1 MVEQNTR
8 LGILLMVAT
17 VFLFAI
23 QDGINRYL
31 AEDYSIIMLVMLRYW
46 AFAAF
51 VMFIA
56 ARKLGGLARAMR
68 TPHPVL
74 QFARGALLAVQT
86 CVMILGFT
94 LIGLAAS
101 LAVFTSYP
109 LIVAALSGPI
119 LGEKVGWRRWL
130 AIVIGLAGVTII
142 LQPGSDAMRPEA
154 LVSLGAAVMFA
165 LYGLLTRHVSRTDP
179 SWVSFFWT
187 GMGGAV
193 VMTVVGVWF
202 LEPMSAEGWFL
213 VACLCVF
220 GTLAHWLLIRCYE
233 VAEASAVQPFAYLH
247 LVFGSTIGVVVFNE
261 TIAANMIVGAA
272 FVVGAGIFTLV
283 ATRNGGR

>member
-17 VFLFAI
+17 VFCFAI

-51 VMFIA
+51 VVFLAM
-56 ARKLGGLARAMR
+56 RKPGGLARAMR
-68 TPHPVL
+68 TPQPFA
-74 QFARGALLAVQT
+74 QFARGALLALQT
-86 CVMILGFT
+86 CVMILGFV

-119 LGEKVGWRRWL
+119 LGERVGWRRWL

-142 LQPGSDAMRPEA
+142 LQPGTAAMQPEA
-154 LVSLGAAVMFA
+154 LVSLCAAVMFA
-165 LYGLLTRHVSRTDP
+165 LYGLLTRHVSHADP

-187 GMGGAV
+187 GTSGAA
-193 VMTVVGVWF
+193 VMTVIGVWF

-213 VACLCVF
+213 VGCLCVI
-220 GTLAHWLLIRCYE
+220 GTIAHWMLIRCYE

-247 LVFGSTIGVVVFNE
+247 LVFGSAIGVAVFDE
-261 TIAANMIVGAA
+261 TIAPNMILGAA
-272 FVVGAGIFTLV
+272 FVVGAGLFTLLV
-283 ATRNGGR
+283 TRKGAV